1 MTSLQDQEITLTLG
15 DQRAVVSNLGA
26 SLRHYFRIKEDGNQ
40 QDILW
45 GYKGAAN
52 KQGGQGDV
60 LIPFPS
66 RIKNGHYKFQG
77 QTHQMPINDREGP
90 NAIHGFLRTVFWE
103 FKFTEKNRVSFHTQ
117 LLAKDYA
124 EKGYPFSLNVTLS
137 YELSKGGLTCRF
149 EVENI
154 GTELAPFGIGFHPYF
169 TVNTAHLDD
178 AEVEIPATEYLEF
191 ESLVP
196 TGKLLSVAE
205 TSLDFRKLKKIETA
219 KFNHCFTKLIRDEN
233 GTTRAILRNPETK
246 QRTTIWMDKTFDFL
260 VVYTGEAI
268 PAPFSRKAIAIEPM
282 TCGTDA
288 FNHEESADWGLLK
301 LEPGTSIHGS
311 FGISS
316 K

>member
-1 MTSLQDQEITLTLG
+1 MTSQQDQEITLVFA
-15 DQRAVVSNLGA
+15 DQRAVVSDLGA
-26 SLRHYFRIKEDGNQ
+26 SLRHYYRVQEDGTQ

-45 GYKGAAN
+45 GYTGTAN

-66 RIKNGHYKFQG
+66 RIKNGHYRFQG
-77 QTHQMPINDREGP
+77 QSHQMPINDREGP
-90 NAIHGFLRTVFWE
+90 NAIHGFLRSVLWE
-103 FKFTEKNRVSFHTQ
+103 AKLIGKNSVSFHAQVRKKEYT
-117 LLAKDYA
+117 
-124 EKGYPFSLNVTLS
+124 EKGYPFSLDVTLS

-149 EVENI
+149 EVRNI
-154 GTELAPFGIGFHPYF
+154 GAETAPFGIGFHPYF
-169 TVNTAHLDD
+169 TVNSAHLDD

-196 TGKLLSVAE
+196 TGKVLSVAGS
-205 TSLDFRKLKKIETA
+205 SLDFRTIKKIGTA
-219 KFNHCFTKLIRDEN
+219 KFNHCFTKLRRDEN
-233 GTTRAILRNPETK
+233 GMSRAFLRNPDTK
-246 QRTTIWMDKTFDFL
+246 QRITIWMDKAFDFL

-288 FNHEESADWGLLK
+288 FNHEDSSEWGLIK
-301 LEPGTSIHGS
+301 LEPGTSVNGS